1 MSITG
6 GLFCAVSGGFIV
18 FSTMPMCIFGAVDW
32 VLDGFNSMSCDLSNG
47 AKANNETEC

>member
-32 VLDGFNSMSCDLSNG
+32 VLEGLSSISWERSNG
-47 AKANNETEC
+47 ASAKSDTEC